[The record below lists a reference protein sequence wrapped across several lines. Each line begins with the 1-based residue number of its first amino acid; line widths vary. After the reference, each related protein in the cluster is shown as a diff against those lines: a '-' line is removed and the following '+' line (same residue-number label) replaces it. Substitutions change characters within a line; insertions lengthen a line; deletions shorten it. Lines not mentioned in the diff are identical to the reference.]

1 MTKYIILGAWVIVV
15 GLATCF
21 AAYIATPVISFFK
34 IFVIISIIFSIGLW
48 ISSFLAHKFNENIVE
63 SVKANDAIR
72 ERVRDRIRND
82 LAVGTQGVEHRLSQS
97 EMVAIG
103 NFCKMILEEEFARI
117 NYANLKWYFRF
128 MFFLQLIL
136 LLFVVAIGCS

>member
-1 MTKYIILGAWVIVV
+1 VTKYIILGALVIVM

-21 AAYIATPVISFFK
+21 AAYIAAPAISFLK
-34 IFVIISIIFSIGLW
+34 IFVIIFIIFSIGLW
-48 ISSFLAHKFNENIVE
+48 VTSFLANKFNENIVE

-82 LAVGTQGVEHRLSQS
+82 LAVGTQGIEHRLSQS
-97 EMVAIG
+97 EIIAIG

-117 NYANLKWYFRF
+117 NYAYLKWYFRF
-128 MFFLQLIL
+128 MFLLQLIL
-136 LLFVVAIGCS
+136 LLFIVVIGCS